1 MKKAGLLLVLSLLI
15 FSLGGCI
22 TATTHL
28 KPRVDQEITGNRGY
42 IVGEVP
48 EVEIEKKFDKRE
60 VIEVEI
66 EIPPFRRLFRR

>member
-1 MKKAGLLLVLSLLI
+1 MKKAGLLLVLSLFI
-15 FSLGGCI
+15 FSLSGCI
-22 TATTHL
+22 TTTTHL

-48 EVEIEKKFDKRE
+48 EVEIERKFDKRR

-66 EIPPFRRLFRR
+66 EVPSFRELFRR